1 MASIE
6 MEGDSSRHGAKDL
19 LTISLSSTGPVG
31 FQGALLAAL
40 PVPFMFAYVNAVQWF
55 PALWRLSAASAAAA
69 SCVLCAVML
78 FRHPLMGRLFG
89 GCAALFSCLAAL
101 PYLIVDPFAALV
113 GLVCLISIAFLLLD
127 FSPHA
132 VVGTRTKTGENLQR
146 AQWAAVTVLVTICLS
161 WVTSNSTPSFVIRFT
176 ITGSTL
182 AAQLLFIHW
191 AWQRKRG
198 PLRVLSMSM
207 GFLFTGLLVVTF
219 FVGYTRALAMVFVLS
234 SFVLFYRSR
243 AMRPAREHGWD
254 ALFNHPAR
262 LLLCTFLFLCFVG
275 TLLLLFP
282 SVSSEGGIVLVDAAF
297 TAVSAVCVTGL
308 IVLDTPHAFTFLGQA
323 LILLLIQL
331 GGLGIMSIAAVAI
344 HVMGRRL
351 SLRQERLLT
360 AMTDIDH
367 KHLLD
372 VLVRILKFTFVAEGI
387 GALILLGLFYGSGDA
402 ILPAIWR
409 GLFTAV
415 SAFCNAGFALQSNSL
430 IPYRSN
436 PLILHSVAA
445 LIILGGMAPATSLI
459 APKWLMG
466 RKIPVAPRIALTTTA
481 VLLVSGMLFFLAF
494 EWNGVL
500 SGLSIMDKLHNAW
513 FQSATLR
520 TAGFNSVDVAGIISP
535 TFMVMICFMFIGGSP
550 GGTAGGVKT
559 TTMGILVMTFWANIN
574 NRKSIIFQNRRLPS
588 ATIHR
593 AITIVICVAV
603 VWFAVVLMLDVTQE
617 ISGRDIVFEVT
628 SAIGTVGLSTGA
640 TLKLDEIGKVIIM
653 IAMFAGRIGPMT
665 LFMLLSED
673 VSVPESSCPDVK
685 INLT

>member
-1 MASIE
+1 MN
-6 MEGDSSRHGAKDL
+6 DV
-19 LTISLSSTGPVG
+19 LTISSSSPGPVG
-31 FQGALLAAL
+31 VQGALLAAL
-40 PVPFMFAYVNAVQWF
+40 PVPFMLAYVHSAQWF

-69 SCVLCAVML
+69 SCGLCAMIM
-78 FRHPLMGRLFG
+78 FRHPFAGKFFG
-89 GCAALFSCLAAL
+89 GCAALLSCFAAL
-101 PYLIVDPFAALV
+101 PYLVMDPFAALV
-113 GLVCLISIAFLLLD
+113 ALVCLISIAFSLLD
-127 FSPHA
+127 FSPHT
-132 VVGTRTKTGENLQR
+132 VVGTGTATDKYLLR
-146 AQWAAVTVLVTICLS
+146 AQWAAMTVLAGIFLS
-161 WVTSNSTPSFVIRFT
+161 RVISDNTPSLVIRST
-176 ITGSTL
+176 ITVSTL

-198 PLRVLSMSM
+198 PLRVLSLCM
-207 GFLFTGLLVVTF
+207 GFLFTGLLVATF
-219 FVGYTRALAMVFVLS
+219 FAGYTRTLALLFVLS
-234 SFVLFYRSR
+234 ALVLFYRSR
-243 AMRPAREHGWD
+243 SKRPAREHGWD
-254 ALFNHPAR
+254 VLFGHPAR
-262 LLLCTFLFLCFVG
+262 LLLCTFFFLCFVG
-275 TLLLLFP
+275 TLLLLLP
-282 SVSSEGGIVLVDAAF
+282 SASSEGGIALVDAAF

-344 HVMGRRL
+344 HAMGRRL

-372 VLVRILKFTFVAEGI
+372 VLGRILKFTFIAEGI

-402 ILPAIWR
+402 IIPAMWR

-436 PLILHSVAA
+436 PLVLHTVAA

-559 TTMGILVMTFWANIN
+559 TTIGILVMTFWANIN
-574 NRKSIIFQNRRLPS
+574 NRKNIIFRNRRLPS

-640 TLKLDEIGKVIIM
+640 TLKLDEIGKAIIM

-673 VSVPESSCPDVK
+673 VSVPESSCPDAK

>member
-1 MASIE
+1 MTSIE
-6 MEGDSSRHGAKDL
+6 MEGDSSRHGAKEL
-19 LTISLSSTGPVG
+19 LTRSPSSSKPVG
-31 FQGALLAAL
+31 FQGALLTGL
-40 PVPFMFAYVNAVQWF
+40 PAPFMFAYLNAGEWL
-55 PALWRLSAASAAAA
+55 PAMWRLSAAFAAAA
-69 SCVLCAVML
+69 SCILCAIVL
-78 FRHPLMGRLFG
+78 LRHPLMGRIFG

-101 PYLIVDPFAALV
+101 PYLIVNPFAALV
-113 GLVCLISIAFLLLD
+113 GLVCLIGIAFLLFD
-127 FSPHA
+127 FNPHA
-132 VVGTRTKTGENLQR
+132 FVGKRIERDENLQR
-146 AQWAAVTVLVTICLS
+146 AQWAAVTVLAAICLS
-161 WVTSNSTPSFVIRFT
+161 LVISKSISTFVIRFT
-176 ITGSTL
+176 ITVSTL
-182 AAQLLFIHW
+182 VAQLLFIHW

-198 PLRVLSMSM
+198 RLRVVSTIT
-207 GFLFTGLLVVTF
+207 GFMFTGLLVITF
-219 FVGYTRALAMVFVLS
+219 FVGYTRTLAMVFVLS
-234 SFVLFYRSR
+234 SFVLLSRSTS
-243 AMRPAREHGWD
+243 MGPAREHGWHT
-254 ALFNHPAR
+254 LFSHPAR
-262 LLLCTFLFLCFVG
+262 LLLCTFFFLCFAG
-275 TLLLLFP
+275 TLLLALP
-282 SVSSEGGIVLVDAAF
+282 SVSSEGGIALVDAAF

-308 IVLDTPHAFTFLGQA
+308 IVLDTPHAFTLLGQA
-323 LILLLIQL
+323 SILLLIQL

-344 HVMGRRL
+344 HAMGRRL

-387 GALILLGLFYGSGDA
+387 GALILFGLFYDSGDA
-402 ILPAIWR
+402 ILPAMWR

-430 IPYRSN
+430 IPYQSN
-436 PLILHSVAA
+436 PLILHTVAA

-466 RKIPVAPRIALTTTA
+466 RQIPVAPRIALTTTA
-481 VLLVSGMLFFLAF
+481 VLLVSGMLFILAF

-500 SGLSIMDKLHNAW
+500 SGLSIMDKIHNAW

-559 TTMGILVMTFWANIN
+559 TTIGILVMTFWANIN

-673 VSVPESSCPDVK
+673 VSVPESRCPDVK